1 MTRGASNSIH
11 ITICST
17 YKEGYNAGEES
28 KNQNSEAGL
37 VYIDNIFGN
46 LITNGEENIMN
57 IFKLENVLI
66 D

>member
-17 YKEGYNAGEES
+17 YKEGYNGGEES
-28 KNQNSEAGL
+28 KKQNSEAGL

-66 D
+66 H